1 MMLLLIAQFTYNTT
15 ITETIKILSFY
26 ANYGYNSK
34 MTKHETTAVR
44 AQRARMLV
52 EQLIT
57 LHKKLSMNLQFISL
71 RAKRYY
77 DRDRSEEINLKVR
90 DKTYVLRKNMKTA
103 KKNNKLNHVK
113 IEPFKIL
120 RNIKNISYEFEL
132 SNTMKRKHSI
142 FHVSLL
148 KSAHSE
154 TSNTT
159 ISKKYIESDEKYEVE
174 NILNKQLIDEEPYY
188 LIK

>member
-1 MMLLLIAQFTYNTT
+1 MLLFIAQFTYNTT
-15 ITETIKILSFY
+15 ITETIKISPFY
-26 ANYGYNSK
+26 ANYEYNSE
-34 MTKHETTAVR
+34 MAKHGTTTVR
-44 AQRARMLV
+44 AQRAEMLV
-52 EQLIT
+52 EQLII

-77 DRDRSEEINLKVR
+77 DKNRFEKINFKIR
-90 DKTYVLRKNMKTA
+90 DKAYVLRKNMKTA

-113 IEPFKIL
+113 IELFKIL
-120 RNIKNISYEFEL
+120 RNIKNINYEFEL
-132 SNTMKRKHSI
+132 SDTMKRKHSI

-154 TSNTT
+154 TSNII

-174 NILNKQLIDEEPYY
+174 NILNKQLIDEEPHY